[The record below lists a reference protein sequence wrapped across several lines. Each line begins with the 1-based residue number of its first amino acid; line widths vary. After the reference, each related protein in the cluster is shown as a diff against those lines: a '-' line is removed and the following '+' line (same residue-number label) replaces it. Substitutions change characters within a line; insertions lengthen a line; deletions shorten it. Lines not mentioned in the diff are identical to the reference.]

1 MPSTRGNADTPTRCA
16 IYLRIS
22 QDREADGLAI
32 ERQRADCENLARFK
46 RWEVVE
52 TYVDQSKSATDKT
65 KARPEYDRMVAD
77 WTSGAFD
84 AIVCWDLDRLTRQPR
99 QLEDWIDRAE
109 ERGLALVT
117 ANGDADLS
125 TDGGRM
131 YARIKAAV
139 ARAEME
145 RKSARQKA
153 AHQQRARQGR
163 TPKGVRPLGYD
174 TAGDQIPAEAA
185 AVKAIYSAFLGEK
198 GTLRGIARALSGNPD
213 DHHAAVPQLPRHSWT
228 LNEERNKARR
238 QANRTLPKE
247 RRQKIRPAPCA
258 PDAPWPESSVLEIL
272 RNPRYCGYS
281 VYTQTKDRRQAVAEN
296 AEKQRRLDAGTA
308 TDEDHQ
314 RSRRRSWR
322 DQLVLDADGSP
333 IMGQWE
339 PIVDVET
346 WQAVQAKL
354 DDARRVTNT
363 IGTQRRHL
371 GSGLYL
377 CGVCGLPLRG
387 SSRGYRC
394 RTEGHINRTGS
405 HIDQHITRLV
415 AARLAEPDAL
425 VTGPAADSPQLASVL
440 TALDDQHARIERAE
454 RDYAAELIEAVDLKR
469 VRDAARAEID
479 ELERQKLEL
488 ARGTTGVPLLG
499 TDDPAGTFLGASL
512 AGQRQVIETLMAVT
526 VLPAQRGR
534 KGFDPSSV
542 QVAWKR

>member
-1 MPSTRGNADTPTRCA
+1 MPSTSDNTATRCA

-32 ERQRADCENLARFK
+32 ERQREDCENLARFR

-52 TYVDQSKSATDKT
+52 TYVDESKSATDKT
-65 KARPEYDRMVAD
+65 KVREGYDRMVAD
-77 WTSGAFD
+77 WQSGAFS
-84 AIVCWDLDRLTRQPR
+84 AIICWDLDRLTRQPR

-163 TPKGVRPLGYD
+163 PPKGVRPLGYD
-174 TAGDQIPAEAA
+174 TAGDQIPAEAEAVA
-185 AVKAIYSAFLGEK
+185 AVYAAFLGER

-213 DHHAAVPQLPRHSWT
+213 EHTSTVPQLPRHSWT
-228 LNEERNKARR
+228 LNEERNAQRR
-238 QANRTLPKE
+238 RENKKLPKE
-247 RRQKIRPAPCA
+247 KQKALREPPCT

-281 VYTQTKDRRQAVAEN
+281 VYTEKRSRRQTIEAN
-296 AEKQRRLDAGTA
+296 AAKQKRLKDGTA
-308 TDEDHQ
+308 TDEDHH
-314 RSRRRSWR
+314 RTRRRSWR
-322 DQLVLDADGSP
+322 EQILLDNDGRP
-333 IMGQWE
+333 VMGQWE
-339 PIVDVET
+339 PIVDETT

-354 DDARRVTNT
+354 DDGRRVTNNV
-363 IGTQRRHL
+363 GTARRHL

-394 RTEGHINRTGS
+394 RTEGHVNRTGG
-405 HIDQHITRLV
+405 HIDDYVTKII

-425 VTGPAADSPQLASVL
+425 ATGPVADSPQLASVL
-440 TALDDQHARIERAE
+440 ARIDELHGRVERAQ
-454 RDYAAELIEAVDLKR
+454 RDYGEELIEAADLKR
-469 VRDAARAEID
+469 VRDAARTEID
-479 ELERQKLEL
+479 VLERQRLEL
-488 ARGTTGVPLLG
+488 SRGTASAPLLG
-499 TDDPAGTFLGASL
+499 TDDPAGTFAAADLDARRRIIDALIS
-512 AGQRQVIETLMAVT
+512 VT
-526 VLPAQRGR
+526 VYPARRGR
-534 KGFDPSSV
+534 KGFDPASV
-542 QVAWKR
+542 SVKWK